1 MATLLKAQ
9 TSNAAKADKK
19 RKRTADAMD
28 VDNDASLQIQPKRKK
43 NKQRVMLLSSRGV
56 THRMRHLMNDLET
69 LLPHVKKD
77 AKLDSKNQ
85 LHLLPELADL
95 NNCNNTLYFEARRH
109 EDLYLWA
116 AKTPNGP
123 SIKMHVQ
130 NIHTMDEL
138 KMTGNCLKGSRGLLS
153 FDKAFDDSEWGR
165 LTKEVFTHIFGVPAT
180 ARKAKPFIDHIL
192 TFSIL
197 DSKIWFRN
205 FQIVEKDPLKP
216 NGPPETSLVEIGPRF
231 VLTPIRIFEGAFSGT
246 TVYSNP
252 EFISPA
258 AYLDMYG
265 DPDASTAYS
274 LSGVVR
280 VSVSSPYSLFERRR
294 TAKLLL
300 QSLSL
305 TFEGQSEIYTH
316 DTDYSALRLC
326 AITREL
332 APSHPMEFTN
342 EGHEEDS
349 DPCQW
354 DIVFNLPIPGWLP
367 SSATLGMEDIGIR
380 YGLYA
385 TAKFINLDS
394 EQSASSWS
402 FATFCTP
409 FRSRI
414 RSIDSRKQITVRR
427 YVLPPHV
434 NRPTTGVVNYLVN
447 SHSPSEKTDG
457 SKKRIP
463 ADVLSKIQV
472 LASVPEDV
480 DVEAKS
486 VPITVRLRT
495 KDLAVAECNRLQV
508 TEVGI
513 NIVQQERWSGI
524 YDVGLYL
531 GREHSESVCRTF
543 TLLPSKDAGKYQLSE
558 DNYAFATDAEQGDNP
573 TWYTMEAHIPFVHT
587 SPADLDLDIEDWAGP
602 AIIRPSSSSPLFS
615 VSHTLAIS
623 LTFSYDVPDSDER
636 ARERLNFNIPLSF
649 GRYLPSTPSVGSSP
663 SILRP
668 SDEAQ
673 PANHGNST
681 ESSHPAFESPFSNL
695 PPYSQLYD
703 DNGDRK
709 IDLSIPLPL
718 YTPREETSKDENHGN
733 MEYSSPTCPEEKNTT
748 CLLVDTIP

>member
-1 MATLLKAQ
+1 
-9 TSNAAKADKK
+9 
-19 RKRTADAMD
+19 
-28 VDNDASLQIQPKRKK
+28 
-43 NKQRVMLLSSRGV
+43 
-56 THRMRHLMNDLET
+56 
-69 LLPHVKKD
+69 
-77 AKLDSKNQ
+77 
-85 LHLLPELADL
+85 
-95 NNCNNTLYFEARRH
+95 
-109 EDLYLWA
+109 
-116 AKTPNGP
+116 
-123 SIKMHVQ
+123 
-130 NIHTMDEL
+130 
-138 KMTGNCLKGSRGLLS
+138 
-153 FDKAFDDSEWGR
+153 
-165 LTKEVFTHIFGVPAT
+165 
-180 ARKAKPFIDHIL
+180 
-192 TFSIL
+192 
-197 DSKIWFRN
+197 
-205 FQIVEKDPLKP
+205 
-216 NGPPETSLVEIGPRF
+216 
-231 VLTPIRIFEGAFSGT
+231 
-246 TVYSNP
+246 
-252 EFISPA
+252 
-258 AYLDMYG
+258 
-265 DPDASTAYS
+265 
-274 LSGVVR
+274 
-280 VSVSSPYSLFERRR
+280 
-294 TAKLLL
+294 
-300 QSLSL
+300 
-305 TFEGQSEIYTH
+305 
-316 DTDYSALRLC
+316 
-326 AITREL
+326 
-332 APSHPMEFTN
+332 MEFTN

-513 NIVQQERWSGI
+513 NIVQQERWRYRPSVSCLAQFPLPPREMQPPTVPLRDPHPISGI

-602 AIIRPSSSSPLFS
+602 AVIRPSSSSPLFS